1 MALTFDNTFVNSGG
15 AQPSVATDV
24 RTIVKAS
31 APRPLLSRKAESR
44 LSPRHHEVLDQLDG
58 LFMQNGF
65 ASFTITDLVREA
77 GCSRRTLYEIA
88 PSKEQLVLIVLDR
101 RLHRMGR
108 AALHSID
115 PSAPLS
121 LQIRQYIEGGVGYQ
135 LFAPMVDDLA
145 DEAPA
150 RRLVDR
156 HYRFVMTVVQKLVRL
171 GIDRGEFAEVDPA
184 VVAAVVTG
192 SSLYFMQSAVSED
205 TGLDL
210 SALVSGMLDL
220 VLGGL
225 PHSTSV

>member
-1 MALTFDNTFVNSGG
+1 MTLTFDNTFV
-15 AQPSVATDV
+15 QPGVSAHV
-24 RTIVKAS
+24 REIAKSS
-31 APRPLLSRKAESR
+31 APRPLLSRKAEAR
-44 LSPRHHEVLDQLDG
+44 LTTRHHEVLDQLDR

-65 ASFTITDLVREA
+65 ASFTITDLVLEA

-88 PSKEQLVLIVLDR
+88 PSKEQLVLVVLDR

-108 AALHSID
+108 AALDSID
-115 PSAPLS
+115 SDAPLAE
-121 LQIRQYIEGGVGYQ
+121 QIRQYIEGGVGYHF
-135 LFAPMVDDLA
+135 FAPMVDDLA

-171 GIDRGEFAEVDPA
+171 GIERGEFTNVDPA
-184 VVAAVVTG
+184 VVASVVTG
-192 SSLYFMQSAVSED
+192 SSLFFMQSAVAED

-225 PHSTSV
+225 PATPNASAQ